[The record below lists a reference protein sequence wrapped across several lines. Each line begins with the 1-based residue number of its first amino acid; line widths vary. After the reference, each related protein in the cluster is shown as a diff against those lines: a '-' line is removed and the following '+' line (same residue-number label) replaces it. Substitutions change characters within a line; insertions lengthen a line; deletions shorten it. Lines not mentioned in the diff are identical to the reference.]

1 MAKQKGTLIID
12 DSVSQKIRDGISER
26 VLKYI
31 DDMKTEVAEREP
43 IITKRQ
49 DFFEGRHHRW
59 TNVVGQTMKQS
70 EGHILAVFN
79 YVYRFCQKLHQ
90 SLTNSVPRIKVA
102 PKDEANEIETV
113 RAEAVEKAIYEV
125 LRQNKFFSVIF
136 KRAAMNQIRDGDF
149 LIGCTVQEDQKEG
162 RHIEIQQSEDMIKAL
177 VLWDD
182 AAGTSFTGIAFRDM
196 WSLAKI
202 KREFNYDAEPF
213 SDRAMDQRESKG
225 SHLRDQYGQF
235 SSTVSPTVT
244 VPTGQSKISQGEVV
258 DYWGYEVINSEVK
271 VVNIIYINKEMVQF
285 VVTEYTKVPK
295 WVGHSFISAG
305 KPWSVSFIDPLIDP
319 QIELND
325 RTGEE
330 GDLIRI
336 GANMKFVV
344 VNMPDFDAD
353 SIKSGTGQVIYIEG
367 EGADFR
373 PLNMNVSPFPSET
386 YINRV
391 LDHMFNLGLP
401 KIALSA
407 GTAPYT
413 GRVGAIQYQ
422 PVIDFVADL
431 RVQWEVVMDE
441 LLVTIQQYFID
452 YFPELHPIMREYVVD
467 ETTGEATEG
476 DLVIRDIS
484 YDWENVLP
492 LSRSDKVVDAST
504 IYDRHAISTHT
515 YLEQAGFR
523 DPSAEIKKLKA
534 EAKDPDMMTLREKF
548 SQFAKGAVSA
558 QLDAQKE
565 MMDAQEQGA
574 QVQGQIADA
583 ASAGTSA
590 ANKPL
595 LTSEQNDGR
604 RGILSSTGTPT
615 GQTAT
620 AKGAVD
626 QVSQNMNAQAG
637 V

>member
-12 DSVSQKIRDGISER
+12 DSIPKKDREEVSDR
-26 VLKYI
+26 VLGYI
-31 DDMKTEVAEREP
+31 DQMKTEVSERQP
-43 IITKRQ
+43 IIEKRQ

-59 TNVVGQTMKQS
+59 TNVVGQSLKQS

-79 YVYRFCQKLHQ
+79 YIYRFCQKLHQ
-90 SLTNSVPRIKVA
+90 SLTNSVPRIKVT
-102 PKDEANEIETV
+102 PKDEANELETV
-113 RAEAVEKAIYEV
+113 RSEAVEKAIYEV

-136 KRAAMNQIRDGDF
+136 KRSAINQIRDGDF
-149 LIGCTVQEDQKEG
+149 LIGCTVQEDEEEG
-162 RHIEIQQSEDMIKAL
+162 RHIEIKQTEDMVKAL

-182 AAGTSFTGIAFRDM
+182 AAGSSFTGIAFRDM

-213 SDRAMDQRESKG
+213 ANKDDQRESKG
-225 SHLRDQYGQF
+225 SHANDQYGQF
-235 SSTVSPTVT
+235 ASAVSPSVS
-244 VPTGQSKISQGEVV
+244 VPTGQSKMSQGEVV
-258 DYWGYEVINSEVK
+258 DYWGYEVIKGEIK
-271 VVNIIYINKEMVQF
+271 VVNIVYINKEMVQF
-285 VVTEYTKVPK
+285 VITDYRKVPK

-305 KPWSVSFIDPLIDP
+305 KPWSVSFIDPLVDP

-344 VNMPDFDAD
+344 VNMPDFDPD
-353 SIKSGTGQVIYIEG
+353 SIRAGTGQVIFIEG
-367 EGADFR
+367 ENADFR
-373 PLNMNVSPFPSET
+373 PLNMNISPFPSET

-431 RVQWEVVMDE
+431 RTQWEVVMDE
-441 LLVTIQQYFID
+441 LIRTIQQYFID
-452 YFPELHPIMREYVVD
+452 YFPELHPIMREHILD
-467 ETTGEATEG
+467 EETGESRDG
-476 DLVIRDIS
+476 DFVIRDIS
-484 YDWENVLP
+484 FDWDNVLP

-558 QLDAQKE
+558 QLDAQKA
-565 MMDAQEQGA
+565 MTEQAEQQGL
-574 QVQGQIADA
+574 VQGQI
-583 ASAGTSA
+583 SEVSQGSKE
-590 ANKPL
+590 NKKPL
-595 LTSEQNDGR
+595 LTPEQNTDR
-604 RGILSSTGTPT
+604 RGVASSTGTPT
-615 GQTAT
+615 GQTAS

-626 QVSQNMNAQAG
+626 QVTQNLNAQSG